1 MVVYY
6 GMGELVIYPSGS
18 EKYKEM
24 IDNEI
29 IKLIEDAYGYAE
41 FIIRHSQELIK
52 ESAELL
58 KDKKMLRAEEL
69 NELIQTKYSNVLDL
83 IINE

>member
-6 GMGELVIYPSGS
+6 GMGELIIYPNGS

-41 FIIRHSQELIK
+41 FIIRGARDFIK
-52 ESAELL
+52 ESADLL
-58 KDKKMLRAEEL
+58 KNTKMIHAEEL
-69 NELIQTKYSNVLDL
+69 IHIMKSKYPDVVDL
-83 IINE
+83 RIGE

>member
-41 FIIRHSQELIK
+41 FIIRHAQDLIK

-58 KDKKMLRAEEL
+58 KDKKMLHAEEL